1 MAVKCPRCGADN
13 AERAEWCYL
22 CEYPFSGGAAEPP
35 APEENLPAQHPS
47 PYAPPGV
54 AAPSAQA
61 VPPPPAMGPG
71 AFQPLSA
78 DAYGQGVQPPPPS
91 PRGPVMVKA
100 LIGVLVAL
108 LVVVVGVGAYFLT
121 RGKSYGIT
129 VPVPPGYSEAEQ
141 SLLDDF
147 EETMKSSPEEIR
159 MDEIYVDSSM
169 TNFVIVAHMN
179 IPSTFGS
186 DIPAGNDP
194 DEMEEWFYKH
204 KDEWVE
210 DFNAGIMEGS
220 GLPSDV
226 DVYEV
231 ERMGSGDAVLHMV
244 SSFQMM
250 DISFAVDTLWII
262 KGKSAF
268 FIIVEGLNPSPDTVE
283 FLMQNITFEEG

>member
-1 MAVKCPRCGADN
+1 
-13 AERAEWCYL
+13 
-22 CEYPFSGGAAEPP
+22 
-35 APEENLPAQHPS
+35 
-47 PYAPPGV
+47 
-54 AAPSAQA
+54 
-61 VPPPPAMGPG
+61 
-71 AFQPLSA
+71 
-78 DAYGQGVQPPPPS
+78 
-91 PRGPVMVKA
+91 MVKA